1 MQRVLFF
8 LTIFLPLIAAAKP
21 PNIVFI
27 LSDDQTWTD
36 YSFMG
41 HKTIETPHIDRLASQ
56 SLTFTHGYVPS
67 SLCCPSLATIITG
80 LYPHQ
85 SKITGN

>member
-1 MQRVLFF
+1 MQRVLF
-8 LTIFLPLIAAAKP
+8 LLAVFLPLIAAAKP

-41 HKTIETPHIDRLASQ
+41 HKAIETPNIDRLTKESR
-56 SLTFTHGYVPS
+56 LFKRGYVPT
-67 SLCCPSLATIITG
+67 SLCCHRSPS
-80 LYPHQ
+80 
-85 SKITGN
+85 